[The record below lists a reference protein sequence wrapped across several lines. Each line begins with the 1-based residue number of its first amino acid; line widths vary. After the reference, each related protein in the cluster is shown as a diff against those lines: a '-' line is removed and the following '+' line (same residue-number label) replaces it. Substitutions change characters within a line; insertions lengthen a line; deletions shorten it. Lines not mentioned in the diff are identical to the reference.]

1 MENSPLFESESA
13 AADETSKDMKVP
25 PLTINVDFEQLS
37 SDVGTNVS
45 EEIEDME
52 VKPTKEHLNDVVLNT
67 DNVETPIEVNCNDSK
82 KIVRRSSI
90 AEVQEMMQTQDC
102 KQITNMSLTL
112 VLEVYRV
119 LMGTLLV
126 FVVPQDCGDEACSM
140 QERFYFSD
148 IFSQFTIGFNFFT
161 LLSFLMLYVVEVK
174 REYKMITYLEVNR
187 FLPRDNESVGEALE
201 KLHPTRL
208 TTLFN
213 YDKAYMYAGYGCI
226 LAYIIN
232 IALSLGVIEQRVL
245 NSTTYTV
252 LLTNVLFMSS
262 KLANVYQVAHTK
274 PNIFLS
280 SYLTRKIQYNDVDP
294 DKLIN
299 NEPEEEQQL
308 CGTTKE
314 VQDEDDAAVDIGVDV
329 NVEVNEP

>member
-1 MENSPLFESESA
+1 MEKSPLFVSESA
-13 AADETSKDMKVP
+13 AGTSKDSEVQ
-25 PLTINVDFEQLS
+25 PLTLNVDFKQLS
-37 SDVGTNVS
+37 SDVATNVS
-45 EEIEDME
+45 EVME
-52 VKPTKEHLNDVVLNT
+52 EMECEPTKEPLIDVVLNT
-67 DNVETPIEVNCNDSK
+67 DNAETQSEVKCNDSK

-140 QERFYFSD
+140 HERFYFSD

-208 TTLFN
+208 STLFN

-232 IALSLGVIEQRVL
+232 IALSVGVIEQRVL

-252 LLTNVLFMSS
+252 LLTNVLFMGS

-274 PNIFLS
+274 PNVFLS
-280 SYLTRKIQYNDVDP
+280 SYLTRKVQYNDVDP

-299 NEPEEEQQL
+299 NEPEEEQKL
-308 CGTTKE
+308 CGTKKE
-314 VQDEDDAAVDIGVDV
+314 VEDEVDVDVNVDV